1 MISDARKEGKSEL
14 KITSESILST
24 IFHEVSKLPHLIFHN
39 ILRVLVSPM
48 LRD

>member
-24 IFHEVSKLPHLIFHN
+24 IFHKVSKLPCITFHN
-39 ILRVLVSPM
+39 ILRVLVSPV